1 MTEYFNRIITHTNAM
16 KGCGKKV
23 KDKSIVE
30 KILRP
35 LNPRFD
41 HIVVT
46 IEEKKK
52 IEEMKVKELQGY
64 LEAHE

>member
-1 MTEYFNRIITHTNAM
+1 M